1 MDRKKTCLYI
11 TKETL
16 ESLRELKRY
25 GFNSYAMIELGVKK
39 VMEDYKKGRMGLKN
53 HSKKPSLKTRQAI

>member
-53 HSKKPSLKTRQAI
+53 QSKETSLKTRQAI